1 MQDQEL
7 VTDKVGKPLQNGGN
21 RVIKWAAEANNS
33 YSSQVHVD
41 LPGNPNL
48 YIKMNHKEWLKTKQ
62 GQCDGQWWAAV
73 LGAASGLTRRSHVL
87 TEWAYES
94 KLSEKNRAITSPIL
108 VKSSMKSWQY
118 TLRFYTGMLKESL
131 GYDVYKEIAMNKPI
145 SL

>member
-62 GQCDGQWWAAV
+62 G
-73 LGAASGLTRRSHVL
+73 AASGLTRRSHVV